1 MTLLLDTASMPVRE
15 RVDAVQDTMSSALIP
30 VRVELAG
37 RGADVSV
44 RIEGWQ
50 LGPGA
55 SLVHVT
61 ASGHRLTRASRHV
74 RISAPERISLAVQ
87 LGGCSVTR
95 TLGDGDGTNDP
106 GELRLVDLTSAF
118 DHIAE
123 GNGVADALYIDNE
136 RLGLPVDVVRVA
148 APRLAGSPLY
158 DLVRRHLQQV
168 RAVAGQVEGSETGA
182 MLGAGTVELVRA
194 LIASAAAEP
203 NLRPA
208 STESLY
214 ARITSFMAS
223 YLGDADLSPA
233 RIAAEHNISVRYLH
247 LLFAQQGLTVRTWL
261 VRERLEGA
269 RRTLA
274 TRSGRQASVA
284 VVGRMWGFP
293 DAGHFAR
300 RFRAAYGMSPTQ
312 WRQMHRD
319 APVLGEGAQISA

>member
-1 MTLLLDTASMPVRE
+1 MTLLLDTASMPVQE
-15 RVDAVQDTMSSALIP
+15 RADAVRDAMSPAVLP
-30 VRVELAG
+30 ARVEIAG
-37 RGADVSV
+37 RGADVNV

-50 LGPGA
+50 LGPGT

-74 RISAPERISLAVQ
+74 RIGAPERISLAVQ
-87 LGGCSVTR
+87 VGGCSTTR
-95 TLGDGDGTNDP
+95 TLADPDGTNDP

-118 DHIAE
+118 DHVAAE
-123 GNGVADALYIDNE
+123 NGVADALYIDNE
-136 RLGLPVDVVRVA
+136 RLGLTVDVVREA
-148 APRLAGSPLY
+148 APRLAVSPLY

-168 RAVAGQVEGSETGA
+168 RAVADQVEGTEAGA

-203 NLRPA
+203 NLRPTSA
-208 STESLY
+208 ESLF
-214 ARITSFMAS
+214 ARVTSFMAS

-269 RRTLA
+269 RRALA
-274 TRSGRQASVA
+274 AAGPGHQASIA
-284 VVGRMWGFP
+284 AVGRMWGFP

-312 WRQMHRD
+312 WRQLRRGASASGEP
-319 APVLGEGAQISA
+319 APR

>member
-1 MTLLLDTASMPVRE
+1 MTLLLDTASMPVQE
-15 RVDAVQDTMSSALIP
+15 RVDAVQDTMSSALLP
-30 VRVELAG
+30 ARVELAG
-37 RGADVSV
+37 RGNDVSV

-61 ASGHRLTRASRHV
+61 ASGHRLTRVSRHV

-87 LGGCSVTR
+87 LGGCSATR
-95 TLGDGDGTNDP
+95 TLADQHDTNDP

-118 DHIAE
+118 DHVAE

-136 RLGLPVDVVRVA
+136 RLGLPVDVVREA
-148 APRLAGSPLY
+148 APLLARSPLY

-168 RAVAGQVEGSETGA
+168 RAVAGQVEVSEAGA

-203 NLRPA
+203 TLRPA

-274 TRSGRQASVA
+274 TRSGQRASIA
-284 VVGRMWGFP
+284 AVGRMWGFS

-312 WRQMHRD
+312 WRQLHRG
-319 APVLGEGAQISA
+319 AAVSGEPWRTSA

>member
-1 MTLLLDTASMPVRE
+1 MTLLLDTASMSVQE
-15 RVDAVQDTMSSALIP
+15 RAEAARHTMSSALLP
-30 VRVELAG
+30 ARVELAG
-37 RGADVSV
+37 HGADVNV
-44 RIEGWQ
+44 RIDGWQ

-55 SLVHVT
+55 RLVHVM
-61 ASGHRLTRASRHV
+61 ASGHRLTRLSRHV
-74 RISAPERISLAVQ
+74 RISAPEQIALAVQ
-87 LGGCSVTR
+87 LGGYSATR
-95 TLGDGDGTNDP
+95 TRADQHTINDP
-106 GELRLVDLTSAF
+106 GELQLVDLTSPF
-118 DHIAE
+118 DHVAE
-123 GNGVADALYIDNE
+123 GEGVADALYIDNE
-136 RLGLPVDVVRVA
+136 RLGLPVDVVRDA
-148 APRLAGSPLY
+148 SPLLARSPLY
-158 DLVRRHLQQV
+158 DLARRHLQQV
-168 RAVAGQVEGSETGA
+168 RAVAGQVEGSEAGA

-203 NLRPA
+203 TLRAA

-214 ARITSFMAS
+214 TRITSFMSS

-274 TRSGRQASVA
+274 SRSGHRASIA
-284 VVGRMWGFP
+284 AVGRMWGFS

-312 WRQMHRD
+312 WRQLHRG
-319 APVLGEGAQISA
+319 AAVLGEAS

>member
-1 MTLLLDTASMPVRE
+1 MTLLLDTASVPVRE
-15 RVDAVQDTMSSALIP
+15 RADAARHTMSSALLP
-30 VRVELAG
+30 ARVEFAG

-55 SLVHVT
+55 RLVRVM
-61 ASGHRLTRASRHV
+61 ASGHRLTRVSRHV
-74 RISAPERISLAVQ
+74 RISAPEQISLAVQ
-87 LGGCSVTR
+87 LGGCSATR
-95 TLGDGDGTNDP
+95 TLADQHDTNEP
-106 GELRLVDLTSAF
+106 GELRLVDLTSPF
-118 DHIAE
+118 DHVAE
-123 GNGVADALYIDNE
+123 GRGVAAALYIDNE
-136 RLGLPVDVVRVA
+136 RIGLSADVVRDA
-148 APRLAGSPLY
+148 ASLLTRSPLY

-168 RAVAGQVEGSETGA
+168 RAVAGQVEGSEAGA

-194 LIASAAAEP
+194 LIVSAAAEP
-203 NLRPA
+203 TPRAA

-214 ARITSFMAS
+214 ARITSYMSS
-223 YLGDADLSPA
+223 YLGDTDLSPA

-274 TRSGRQASVA
+274 TRSGHRASIA
-284 VVGRMWGFP
+284 AVGRTWGFS

-300 RFRAAYGMSPTQ
+300 RFRAAYGMSPTE
-312 WRQMHRD
+312 WRQLHRG
-319 APVLGEGAQISA
+319 AAVLGEATSA